1 MSIRSHWGNIGSR
14 VRLASDC
21 RLPALCPDSAGA
33 VVGSDSKNITPLR
46 RNALISANWRHRAK
60 LVGEKMTIDDYLRL
74 IDEAKVYDV
83 ARRTPLELATN
94 LSLRLGNRILMK
106 REDLQPVFSFKL
118 RGAYNRI
125 ANLPQEA
132 LDAGVICSS
141 AGNHAQGVAL
151 AARRRNVRA
160 VIVMPT
166 TTPSIKV
173 DAVVS
178 LGGEVILHGDN
189 YDEAYSRAKELEAAQ
204 GLTFIHPFDDP
215 AVIAGQGTIGRE
227 IIDQLEE
234 DVQAIFV
241 PIGGGGLIAGIGAY
255 VKGKRPDIK
264 IIGIEPEDSAAMRD
278 SLAAN
283 EIVTLDHVGI
293 FADGVAVR
301 RVGDETFRLC
311 QQLVDEVVT
320 VDTDQICAGIRDIF
334 EDTRSIVE
342 PAGALAVAGAKKYIA
357 AKHIE
362 GGAFVVINCGANV
375 NFDRLRHIAERAAVG
390 EQREMLLGV
399 EIPEKPGSFHTFCE
413 AIGRRGIT
421 EFNYRYSDARK
432 AHIFVCVELRN
443 GAAEHA
449 ELVEKLTELGFPF
462 ADLSD
467 NEMAKLHVRHMVGGS
482 AAKIANE
489 RIFRFEFPE
498 RPGALL
504 GFLKAIGTDWNISL
518 FHYRNHG
525 SDYGRILAGI
535 QVPDDESKEL
545 EAHLSDL
552 GYSYSEESDNPA
564 YTMFLS

>member
-1 MSIRSHWGNIGSR
+1 
-14 VRLASDC
+14 
-21 RLPALCPDSAGA
+21 
-33 VVGSDSKNITPLR
+33 
-46 RNALISANWRHRAK
+46 
-60 LVGEKMTIDDYLRL
+60 MTIDEYITL

-83 ARRTPLELATN
+83 ANKTPLELARN
-94 LSLRLGNRILMK
+94 LSARLGNRIFMK

-118 RGAYNRI
+118 RGAYNKL
-125 ANLPQEA
+125 ATLPQAA

-151 AARRRNVRA
+151 AAQRKDVRA
-160 VIVMPT
+160 VIVMPN
-166 TTPSIKV
+166 TTPTIKI
-173 DAVVS
+173 DAVRA
-178 LGGEVILHGDN
+178 LGGDVILHGDT
-189 YDEAYSRAKELEAAQ
+189 YDDAYAYAKELEQEQ
-204 GLTFIHPFDDP
+204 GLTFIHPFNDP

-227 IIDQLEE
+227 LLEQLEE
-234 DVQAIFV
+234 DVQAVFV
-241 PIGGGGLIAGIGAY
+241 PIGGGGLIAGIAAY

-264 IIGIEPEDSAAMRD
+264 IIGVQPEDSAAMKE
-278 SLAAN
+278 SLAAG
-283 EIVTLDHVGI
+283 ELITLDHAGI

-311 QQLVDEVVT
+311 QQLVDEIVT
-320 VDTDQICAGIRDIF
+320 VDTDQICAGIRDVF

-342 PAGALAVAGAKKYIA
+342 PAGALAIAGAKKYIA
-357 AKHIE
+357 ASNIQDQ
-362 GGAFVVINCGANV
+362 AFVVINCGANV

-399 EIPEKPGSFHTFCE
+399 EIPEEPGSFRKFCE

-421 EFNYRYSDARK
+421 EFNYRYSDSRK
-432 AHIFVCVELRN
+432 AHIFVGVELRH
-443 GAAEHA
+443 GADEHA
-449 ELVEKLTELGFPF
+449 ELIENLTRLGFPL

-482 AAKIANE
+482 AAKVENE

-504 GFLKAIGTDWNISL
+504 DFLKAIGTDWNISL

-535 QVPDDESKEL
+535 QVPDNESDEL
-545 EAHLSDL
+545 EAHLADL
-552 GYSYSEESDNPA
+552 GYTYSEESDNPA

>member
-1 MSIRSHWGNIGSR
+1 
-14 VRLASDC
+14 
-21 RLPALCPDSAGA
+21 
-33 VVGSDSKNITPLR
+33 
-46 RNALISANWRHRAK
+46 
-60 LVGEKMTIDDYLRL
+60 MTIDEYITL

-83 ARRTPLELATN
+83 ASETPLTLAKN
-94 LSLRLGNRILMK
+94 LSARLGNRILMK

-118 RGAYNRI
+118 RGAYNKL
-125 ANLPQEA
+125 ATLPQAA

-151 AARRRNVRA
+151 AAQRKDVRA
-160 VIVMPT
+160 VIVMPN
-166 TTPSIKV
+166 TTPSIKI
-173 DAVVS
+173 DAVRA
-178 LGGEVILHGDN
+178 LGGDVILHGDN
-189 YDEAYSRAKELEAAQ
+189 YDDAYAHAKELEQEQ
-204 GLTFIHPFDDP
+204 GLTFIHPFNDP

-227 IIDQLEE
+227 LLGQLEE
-234 DVQAIFV
+234 DVQAVFV
-241 PIGGGGLIAGIGAY
+241 PIGGGGLIAGIAAY
-255 VKGKRPDIK
+255 VKGKRPDVK
-264 IIGIEPEDSAAMRD
+264 IIGVQPEDSAAMKE
-278 SLAAN
+278 SIAAGKL
-283 EIVTLDHVGI
+283 ITLDHAGI

-311 QQLVDEVVT
+311 QQLVDEIIT
-320 VDTDQICAGIRDIF
+320 VNTDQICAGIRDVF

-342 PAGALAVAGAKKYIA
+342 PAGALAIAGAKKYIA
-357 AKHIE
+357 ASNVQDQ
-362 GGAFVVINCGANV
+362 AFVVINCGANV

-399 EIPEKPGSFHTFCE
+399 EIPEEPGSFRKFCE

-432 AHIFVCVELRN
+432 AHIFVGVELRH
-443 GAAEHA
+443 GAVEHA
-449 ELVEKLTELGFPF
+449 ELIENLTRLGFPL

-482 AAKIANE
+482 AAKVENE

-504 GFLKAIGTDWNISL
+504 DFLKAIGTDWNISL

-535 QVPDDESKEL
+535 QVPDKESNKL
-545 EAHLSDL
+545 EAHLADL
-552 GYSYSEESDNPA
+552 GYTYSEESDNPA